1 MFGFFKSKKPV
12 ERQLTHASQLKTG
25 DMLTLIDSFAYPNWL
40 KGQTLKVTDVQTYQY
55 QHSAEYE
62 FVLESESGNVVF
74 LQIERE
80 DGEEFANFSIKI
92 QRDDVAEI
100 FTLDEF
106 ARIFDEEA
114 LTHITTAN
122 TPEAFERFLAS
133 SYQQSEA
140 PYICYFH
147 NKDYRQ
153 LSLPRYQDESGE
165 PCEVIN
171 LVSDDENHSIN
182 IEIWEGGETEISLT
196 LSRPISDI
204 VDLFPG
210 HAT

>member
-114 LTHITTAN
+114 LTHITTAH

-140 PYICYFH
+140 PYVCYFH

-165 PCEVIN
+165 PCEVIS

>member
-114 LTHITTAN
+114 LTHITTAQ

-140 PYICYFH
+140 PYVCYFH

-165 PCEVIN
+165 PCEMIS

>member
-140 PYICYFH
+140 PYVCYFH

>member
-114 LTHITTAN
+114 LTHITTAQ

-140 PYICYFH
+140 PYVCYFH

-165 PCEVIN
+165 PCEVIS

>member
-25 DMLTLIDSFAYPNWL
+25 DMLTLIDSFAYPSWL

-62 FVLESESGNVVF
+62 FVLESESGQVVF

-92 QRDDVAEI
+92 QRDDVDAI

-106 ARIFDEEA
+106 ARIFDEET
-114 LTHITTAN
+114 LTHITTAT

-133 SYQQSEA
+133 SYKQSEA
-140 PYICYFH
+140 PYVCYFH

-165 PCEVIN
+165 PCEVIS
-171 LVSDDENHSIN
+171 LASDDENHSLN
-182 IEIWEGGETEISLT
+182 IEIWEGGETEVSLT

-210 HAT
+210 HAS

>member
-1 MFGFFKSKKPV
+1 MFGFFKSKKKP
-12 ERQLTHASQLKTG
+12 ERQLTHPSELKVD
-25 DMLTLIDSFAYPNWL
+25 DMLTVIDSFAYPSWL

-62 FVLESESGNVVF
+62 FVLESESGNVAF

-92 QRDDVAEI
+92 QRSDVDAI

-106 ARIFDEEA
+106 ARIFDEDG
-114 LTHITTAN
+114 LTQIKVAN
-122 TPEAFERFLAS
+122 KPEKFERFLANT
-133 SYQQSEA
+133 YQQSEA
-140 PYICYFH
+140 PYVCYYH
-147 NKDYRQ
+147 EKDYRN

-165 PCEVIN
+165 PCEVIH
-171 LVSDDENHSIN
+171 LESEDENHSIN
-182 IEIWEGGETEISLT
+182 IEIWDGGETEVSLT
-196 LSRPISDI
+196 ISRPINDI

-210 HAT
+210 NNA

>member
-25 DMLTLIDSFAYPNWL
+25 DMLTLIDSFAYPSWL
-40 KGQTLKVTDVQTYQY
+40 KGQTLKVTDVKTYQY

-62 FVLESESGNVVF
+62 FVLESESGKVVF

-114 LTHITTAN
+114 LTHIATAN

-133 SYQQSEA
+133 SYKQSEA
-140 PYICYFH
+140 PYVCYFH

-165 PCEVIN
+165 PCEVIS

-210 HAT
+210 HAS

>member
-114 LTHITTAN
+114 LTHITTAQ

-140 PYICYFH
+140 PYVCYFH

-196 LSRPISDI
+196 LSRTISDI